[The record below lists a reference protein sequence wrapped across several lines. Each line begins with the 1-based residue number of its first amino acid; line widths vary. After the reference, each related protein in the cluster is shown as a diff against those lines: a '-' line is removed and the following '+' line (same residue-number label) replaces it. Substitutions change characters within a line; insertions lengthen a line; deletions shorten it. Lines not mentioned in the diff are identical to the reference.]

1 MILLNCWKDEIGTMK
16 KSMQVKIA
24 NSLSSKTDLN
34 KKALQ
39 LKKSWDEV
47 GSLLKGKPKKK

>member
-1 MILLNCWKDEIGTMK
+1 MVSMK
-16 KSMQVKIA
+16 SKVQSKIA
-24 NSLSSKTDLN
+24 NSLSSKKDLN

-47 GSLLKGKPKKK
+47 GSMLKGTQKKK

>member
-1 MILLNCWKDEIGTMK
+1 MK
-16 KSMQVKIA
+16 KSIQVKLA
-24 NSLSSKTDLN
+24 NTLSSKTDLN

-47 GSLLKGKPKKK
+47 GSLLKGKPKKKS

>member
-1 MILLNCWKDEIGTMK
+1 MK
-16 KSMQVKIA
+16 KSLQVKIA
-24 NSLSSKTDLN
+24 NSLSNKADLN

-47 GSLLKGKPKKK
+47 GSMLKGKPKKK

>member
-1 MILLNCWKDEIGTMK
+1 MK
-16 KSMQVKIA
+16 SKMQVKIA
-24 NSLSSKTDLN
+24 NSLSSNTDLN

-47 GSLLKGKPKKK
+47 GSMLKGPQKPKKK